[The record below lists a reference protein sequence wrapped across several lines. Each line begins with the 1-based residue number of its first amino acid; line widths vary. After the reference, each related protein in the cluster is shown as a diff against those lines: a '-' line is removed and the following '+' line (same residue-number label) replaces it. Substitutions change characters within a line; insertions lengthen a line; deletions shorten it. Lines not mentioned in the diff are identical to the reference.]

1 MTSVYPVIPKRSE
14 ESHKSLLPKNLRFR
28 NSAFQSYYQQ
38 VDSMTVKCKDV
49 IGNPLIK
56 EDLYLNGNDITKS
69 VILAYARIH
78 LAFLSLV
85 IYH

>member
-38 VDSMTVKCKDV
+38 VDSMTEKDV
-49 IGNPLIK
+49 IGNEVRNLK
-56 EDLYLNGNDITKS
+56 FFSNN
-69 VILAYARIH
+69 
-78 LAFLSLV
+78 
-85 IYH
+85 